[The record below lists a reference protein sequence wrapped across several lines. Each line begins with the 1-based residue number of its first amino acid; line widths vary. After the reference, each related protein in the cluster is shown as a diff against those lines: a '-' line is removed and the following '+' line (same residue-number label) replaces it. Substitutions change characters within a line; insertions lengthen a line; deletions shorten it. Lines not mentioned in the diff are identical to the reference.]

1 MRAGSTPAPTSR
13 SSSSI
18 FSSTD
23 SEFASEFVPNT
34 ASPTFC
40 DRSQRHWRT
49 KRSGS
54 GERSALKGVTTGDRT
69 PVIRWVSFMRDD
81 YRQSCVQGGR
91 CAPCPH
97 PTLKIDNAR
106 YVVTVDPQRRII
118 QDGGVLIENGR
129 IRQVGKAAELAGAR
143 ADRVIDARHL
153 VVTPGF
159 VNGHMHISYAHAVR
173 GIFPDDV
180 GSPLPTVFKLQMA
193 MTEEEEHATSL
204 LGIVELLKNGTVCFV
219 DPGSTKFPDACLQA
233 YEDAGIRVIMGDVR
247 DRSAGAVPAAA
258 LRTAEAVEPH
268 GGVSEEVARAAQ
280 RPAARVGHAVLAWR
294 RAAPTCCRRS
304 SALADEHGTSL
315 TLHHGSG
322 AKARQDY
329 QDRLQSRQPD
339 AVPRVARRARP
350 QRRARPRARH
360 RRRRDRRMA
369 RTGTTAAMCPVT
381 AAKGARG
388 VGEHGRLPELLA
400 RGVKVALGCDSPNNS
415 NHLDIVRAL
424 NMAAI
429 QYKDARQDMKQIPAE
444 TALELATLT
453 GAQALGVGDEI
464 GSLEPGKKAD
474 LVLFD
479 TQRPEWQAMF
489 NPINNLVYNADGR
502 SIHTVIVDGRV
513 VVDAY
518 RQTFVDEPR
527 LYAKVQEIGE
537 KLLARTGVTL
547 PRSRWPIV

>member
-1 MRAGSTPAPTSR
+1 MPA
-13 SSSSI
+13 
-18 FSSTD
+18 
-23 SEFASEFVPNT
+23 
-34 ASPTFC
+34 
-40 DRSQRHWRT
+40 
-49 KRSGS
+49 
-54 GERSALKGVTTGDRT
+54 
-69 PVIRWVSFMRDD
+69 M
-81 YRQSCVQGGR
+81 
-91 CAPCPH
+91 
-97 PTLKIDNAR
+97 PTLKIDHAR
-106 YVVTVDPQRRII
+106 YVLTLDPQRRIV
-118 QDGGVLIENGR
+118 QDGSILIDNGR
-129 IRQVGKAAELAGAR
+129 ITRVGKAAELASTG
-143 ADRVIDARHL
+143 ADRVIDARQM

-159 VNGHMHISYAHAVR
+159 VNGHMHISYGHAVR

-233 YEDAGIRVIMGDVR
+233 YEDAGIRVILGECVTDQAAPFPLPR
-247 DRSAGAVPAAA
+247 YETAPAVS
-258 LRTAEAVEPH
+258 RTAAFLKTWH
-268 GGVSEEVARAAQ
+268 GRLNGRLRAWAM
-280 RPAARVGHAVLAWR
+280 PFSLE
-294 RAAPTCCRRS
+294 TC
-304 SALADEHGTSL
+304 SADLLKALKRLADEHGTSL

-322 AKARQDY
+322 AKARQECRE
-329 QDRLQSRQPD
+329 RLQSPSPTQYLESLGLLGRNVVLAHVLGLD
-339 AVPRVARRARP
+339 GAEI
-350 QRRARPRARH
+350 
-360 RRRRDRRMA
+360 DCMA

-400 RGVKVALGCDSPNNS
+400 QGVKVALGCDSPNNS

-464 GSLEPGKKAD
+464 GSVEVGKKAD

-513 VVDAY
+513 VIDAY
-518 RQTFVDEPR
+518 RQTFVDEPK

-537 KLLARTGVTL
+537 KLLARTGVSL
-547 PRSRWPIV
+547 PPSRWPIV